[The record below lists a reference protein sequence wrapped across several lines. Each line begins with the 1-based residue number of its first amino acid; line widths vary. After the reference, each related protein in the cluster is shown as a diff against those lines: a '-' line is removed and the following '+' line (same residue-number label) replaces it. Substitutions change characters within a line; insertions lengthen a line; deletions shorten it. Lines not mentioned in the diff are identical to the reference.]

1 MWRSV
6 GSTTCSDIEADNAAP
21 NWIWP
26 ERSTFARARSAGGMG
41 LPSGLGRAVSLGGF

>member
-1 MWRSV
+1 MIFPSVEGTEGAV

-26 ERSTFARARSAGGMG
+26 ERSTFARAR
-41 LPSGLGRAVSLGGF
+41 LGGGL